1 MAADPSR
8 SQRAPTA
15 KRTRMTPEARR
26 AQIVESARQ
35 VFIESGLS
43 KSRIRDIA
51 DKAGVTQAL
60 IYYHFKTKAEIYQA
74 AVRDPLDAMVDRL
87 VDETQALASREGVEQ
102 AELVIRI
109 QEMLL
114 ASMLEIGPLLAVALF
129 ADLSAGGVFY
139 SEYVRPKFSE
149 AIASVMVVIGWEG
162 QDEELELRVQRAFG
176 IYFGLSLWRLLEQT
190 DYDVP
195 RIARQL
201 NTILLGGLPAASG
214 RQ

>member
-1 MAADPSR
+1 
-8 SQRAPTA
+8 
-15 KRTRMTPEARR
+15 MTPEARR

-149 AIASVMVVIGWEG
+149 AIASVMVAMTGWEG
-162 QDEELELRVQRAFG
+162 QDEELELRVERAFG
-176 IYFGLSLWRLLEQT
+176 IHFGLSLWRLLDQT

-201 NTILLGGLPAASG
+201 NTLLLGGLPAASG

>member
-87 VDETQALASREGVEQ
+87 VDETQALASREG
-102 AELVIRI
+102 ADTR
-109 QEMLL
+109 
-114 ASMLEIGPLLAVALF
+114 STHRRRRGPRPTAVLP
-129 ADLSAGGVFY
+129 S
-139 SEYVRPKFSE
+139 
-149 AIASVMVVIGWEG
+149 
-162 QDEELELRVQRAFG
+162 RARRR
-176 IYFGLSLWRLLEQT
+176 STE
-190 DYDVP
+190 P
-195 RIARQL
+195 AA
-201 NTILLGGLPAASG
+201 GLPPS
-214 RQ
+214 

>member
-1 MAADPSR
+1 
-8 SQRAPTA
+8 
-15 KRTRMTPEARR
+15 MTPEARR

-109 QEMLL
+109 QGSST
-114 ASMLEIGPLLAVALF
+114 ANTCGRNSRRR
-129 ADLSAGGVFY
+129 S
-139 SEYVRPKFSE
+139 
-149 AIASVMVVIGWEG
+149 
-162 QDEELELRVQRAFG
+162 
-176 IYFGLSLWRLLEQT
+176 
-190 DYDVP
+190 P
-195 RIARQL
+195 R
-201 NTILLGGLPAASG
+201 
-214 RQ
+214 